1 MHEQPTPTTDFHQ
14 LRQQASCS
22 AVTPVMDLLHE
33 LYSILDTIDDAQYT
47 RSPIGPI
54 HASLGGHLR
63 HSLDHIEAFIGA
75 LPTGQLDYDARRRGG
90 LIETQRTEAMNQIA
104 ELTARLSALA
114 PINTDQPLT
123 LRTIMSA
130 ESEPIEVSSSVGRE
144 LAFVI
149 SHTVHHNALIAAMI
163 RHLGHAVPE
172 HFGYAPSTI
181 AAANSAS
188 PPKS

>member
-1 MHEQPTPTTDFHQ
+1 MRDLPTPPPDVHRHQ
-14 LRQQASCS
+14 SLWPAI
-22 AVTPVMDLLHE
+22 TPIIDLLHE
-33 LYSILDTIDDAQYT
+33 LYDIVQMIDDAQYT
-47 RSPIGPI
+47 RSPVGPI

-63 HSLDHIEAFIGA
+63 HSLDHIEAFIAA

-90 LIETQRTEAMNQIA
+90 PIETQRTEAMKKIID
-104 ELTARLSALA
+104 LSARLSKLA
-114 PINTDQPLT
+114 PMQIDQPLT
-123 LRTIMSA
+123 LCTMMSVEA
-130 ESEPIEVSSSVGRE
+130 EPIETPSSVGRE
-144 LAFVI
+144 ISFVI